1 MLIQYELLKTTSKRI
16 SKRRYEI
23 EANKEYLE
31 YLSLYCRESIFMK
44 VSDIKYYIHR
54 EDYVMR
60 FKKNSVESFQRYTE
74 KP

>member
-1 MLIQYELLKTTSKRI
+1 MKF
-16 SKRRYEI
+16 

-31 YLSLYCRESIFMK
+31 YLSLHCRESIFMK
-44 VSDIKYYIHR
+44 VSDIVYYIHR